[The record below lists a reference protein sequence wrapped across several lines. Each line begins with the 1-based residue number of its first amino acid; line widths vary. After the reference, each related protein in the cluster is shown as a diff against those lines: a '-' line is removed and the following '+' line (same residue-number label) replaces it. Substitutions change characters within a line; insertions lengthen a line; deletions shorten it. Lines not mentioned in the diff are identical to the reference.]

1 MYVRIISPGEVQT
14 RAECLATVLCKS
26 LAAKGKPSV
35 DKLHVGSFSEGVIY
49 HRLVLVH
56 RDGAGRVDEIS
67 TRFGFGTHAVN
78 GAEDELLLKM
88 GEEGEVAIRL

>member
-1 MYVRIISPGEVQT
+1 MYVRIISPCEVQT
-14 RAECLATVLCKS
+14 WVEGLATVLCES

-35 DKLHVGSFSEGVIY
+35 HKLHVGSFSEGVVH

-56 RDGAGRVDEIS
+56 RDGAGRVDKIS
-67 TRFGFGTHAVN
+67 TRFGFGTHAVD
-78 GAEDELLLKM
+78 GAKDELLLKM